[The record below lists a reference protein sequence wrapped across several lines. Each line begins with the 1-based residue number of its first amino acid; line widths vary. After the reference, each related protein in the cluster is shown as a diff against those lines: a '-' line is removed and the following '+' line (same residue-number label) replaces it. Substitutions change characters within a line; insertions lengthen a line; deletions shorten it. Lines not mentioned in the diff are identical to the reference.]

1 MADEAADGSGDAL
14 RPRHLVLSFGQPL
27 ERTEDG
33 DSPRPEL
40 DPLENAP
47 EHASQVA
54 RAFTGLGYTVVEVT
68 APGRNFAALVEAAL
82 ESAHA
87 DVLVVHFAGHGELA
101 RHGSGQLYLL
111 DGAGRPMKPP
121 VSRWIELIED
131 DRPDHRPMTLFILDV
146 CHAGQPAV
154 LSWHGQMDPAARRAW
169 VLAATGPTDRAYDFR
184 LSRALVSVLAK
195 YRSGEIRF
203 DPSVR
208 YIPAPA
214 VWREIGHAVDGLWQR
229 ADGLE
234 QRIGTSLV
242 PSHADLSHL
251 PFFPNPAYREDG
263 NPVAGLPPEIARLT
277 DWAGMDPGHFM
288 RRAGGAE
295 PVGRGWE
302 KGYFAGREEELG
314 ELTPWLDGTT
324 PAPGLRVVTGKPG
337 AGKSALLGILV
348 CAAHPLL
355 REHTELLWR
364 ALGER
369 APGRNERIAVVHARR
384 LAREQIVDS
393 LARQL
398 RHIRGP
404 ADPPRVSGGH
414 PAEPDAEP
422 PDPIKEPAD
431 FLLHLLPADGPP
443 VTVIVDALD
452 EAILPEDLT
461 TTVLI
466 PLAQHARTPGN
477 RLRLLVGTRDDPRFR
492 ALIDLAQAHNGCTD
506 LSTTGPATLR
516 SALGT
521 YVSRLLTTDGSPY
534 ADASRRP
541 ARNALAGAI
550 AGQLTDHDDQDP
562 HERRDALQWGEF
574 LTAGLYVHYLLTTEE
589 ARDTVEE
596 AADLGRAVPRTLP
609 AFLDLDLRRHRARP
623 LLRPVLTALAFAQ
636 GRGMPESVLAEA
648 AVAFTASGD
657 EGPVPWK
664 ELQELL
670 DGEARFYLRREV
682 DDDGTTLYRLF
693 HEGLADWMRDDP
705 AGAHPATDGAG
716 RTTTGASLRVALY
729 ERLMGCVDRDDEG
742 RPQWERALPY
752 LLRHIARHAVD
763 AGRVDA
769 LIEDIGFLIHA
780 DPHGLAEAMTLT
792 RSDQA
797 QLNAAVYRASWGVHR
812 DLPAGARRQLLALD
826 AARFGHRRL
835 RAELPGD
842 PDWRVRWA
850 TGSQVSPSLVRVL
863 PRLGE
868 PGYGLSMAV
877 VELDGRPHVI
887 TVGFLQPAEV
897 WDLTTGVLIRTVP
910 LTGLTRAMAVAEL
923 DGRPVLLVDGRHGQV
938 QVWDIATGA
947 RVRTLTGHTA
957 DVTAVTV
964 GQLKGRAY
972 AITSAEDG
980 QVRVWKPA
988 TGKPAHAPARLA
1000 EEGWSVA
1007 AGRYNRDMVHP
1018 RAKKLVVLSGRLYA
1032 IVEGVAGW
1040 GAYARVRQWD
1050 PVTDTWTIPMGR
1062 FDGLTDVV
1070 AVAEAFGR
1078 PHAFTARRNGQV
1090 DVWDLTTGGCVR
1102 TLTGHTEEVS
1112 TAVVAQVHG
1121 GPHVFTG
1128 SHDGQVRVWDLAT
1141 GECVHTLT
1149 GHTENVPVVA
1159 VTELNGRPHVLGAG
1173 WDGQVRVWDLARS
1186 VPRQALA
1193 GHTGAVTAVAV
1204 VELDGRSYAVTGGGD
1219 GDRSVRLWDLATGEC
1234 VRTLTGLRREVYT
1247 ITVAELDGRP
1257 IVVVGTGQDEVK
1269 LWDPATGDVVRTIRT
1284 GRRFQ
1289 MPAALAVLH
1298 GDPHVITTTIDMDGD
1313 GVVEAWA
1320 LATGARRGYAAN
1332 GHYQVYRTY
1341 AIAVASLGGRPHAID
1356 CGAFGDVLIWDL
1368 SPEKLVQRRV
1378 LAGHTG
1384 AVYTV
1389 AVTELEGRP
1398 YAVTGSEDGTARLW
1412 DLNTGTCLRTLV
1424 GHNGAV
1430 RAVAVAE
1437 LEGRPYAVTGS
1448 EDGTARLWDLNTGTC
1463 LSTFHL
1469 PSTCSA
1475 VAVTRD
1481 GTVVLGVVNEVVV
1494 LDVTTPLKGRIR

>member
-1 MADEAADGSGDAL
+1 MANGSANGSGDAL
-14 RPRHLVLSFGQPL
+14 QPRHLVLSFGQSL
-27 ERTEDG
+27 ERTDDG
-33 DSPRPEL
+33 DSPRPDL
-40 DPLENAP
+40 DPLDQAP

-54 RAFTGLGYTVVEVT
+54 HAFSGLGYAAAEVV
-68 APGRNFAALVEAAL
+68 APGRNFAERVEAAL

-111 DGAGRPMKPP
+111 DGAGSPMQPP
-121 VSRWIELIED
+121 VSRWLELIED
-131 DRPDHRPMTLFILDV
+131 DQLDHRPMTLFILDV

-214 VWREIGHAVDGLWQR
+214 VWREIGHAVDGLWQQ

-234 QRIGTSLV
+234 QQIGTSLV
-242 PSHADLSHL
+242 PSHSDLSHL
-251 PFFPNPAYREDG
+251 PFFPNPAYREDE

-277 DWAGMDPGHFM
+277 DWAGMDPGHFI

-324 PAPGLRVVTGKPG
+324 LAPGLRVVTGKPG

-369 APGRNERIAVVHARR
+369 APGKNERIAVVHARR

-398 RHIRGP
+398 RQIRGP
-404 ADPPRVSGGH
+404 ADPPGASGGN
-414 PAEPDAEP
+414 PVEPGAEP
-422 PDPIKEPAD
+422 PDPIGEPAD
-431 FLLHLLPADGPP
+431 FLLSLLPADGPP

-452 EAILPEDLT
+452 EAILPEELT
-461 TTVLI
+461 TTVLT
-466 PLAQHARTPGN
+466 PLARHAQTPGS
-477 RLRLLVGTRDDPRFR
+477 RMRLLVGTRDDPRFR
-492 ALIDLAQAHNGCTD
+492 ALLDLAHADNGCTD
-506 LSTTGPATLR
+506 LGTTSPATLR
-516 SALGT
+516 RALGT
-521 YVSRLLTTDGSPY
+521 YVGRLLTTDGSPY
-534 ADASRRP
+534 ADAARRP
-541 ARNALAGAI
+541 ACNALVGAI

-562 HERRDALQWGEF
+562 YERREALQWGEF
-574 LTAGLYVHYLLTTEE
+574 LTAGLYVHYLLNTEQ
-589 ARDTVEE
+589 ARDTVED

-609 AFLDLDLRRHRARP
+609 AFLDLDLRRHGARP

-657 EGPVPWK
+657 AGPVPWK

-693 HEGLADWMRDDP
+693 HEGLADWMRDNP
-705 AGAHPATDGAG
+705 AGTHPATDGAG
-716 RTTTGASLRVALY
+716 RTMTGASLRVALY
-729 ERLMGCVDRDDEG
+729 ERLMGCVDRDDAG

-769 LIEDIGFLIHA
+769 LIEDVGFLVHA
-780 DPHGLAEAMTLT
+780 DPHGLAEAMAHA

-812 DLPAGARRQLLALD
+812 NLPAGARRRLLALD

-842 PDWRVRWA
+842 RDWHVRWA

-863 PRLGE
+863 PGLGE
-868 PGYGLSMAV
+868 PGHGLLMAV

-887 TVGFLQPAEV
+887 TVGFMQPAGV
-897 WDLTTGVLIRTVP
+897 WDLTTGAMIRTLP
-910 LTGLTRAMAVAEL
+910 LTGLTRSMAVAEV
-923 DGRPVLLVDGRHGQV
+923 DGRPLLVVDGHHGRV
-938 QVWDIATGA
+938 LVWDIATGA
-947 RVRTLTGHTA
+947 CIRTLTGHTG
-957 DVTAVTV
+957 DVTAVAV
-964 GQLKGRAY
+964 GQLNGRPH
-972 AITSAEDG
+972 AITGAEDG
-980 QVRVWKPA
+980 QVRSWDLA
-988 TGKPAHAPARLA
+988 TGTCAHDLA
-1000 EEGWSVA
+1000 
-1007 AGRYNRDMVHP
+1007 HL
-1018 RAKKLVVLSGRLYA
+1018 RAEKLFVLSGRVYA
-1032 IVEGVAGW
+1032 VVERAGGW
-1040 GAYARVRQWD
+1040 GRHTGVRQWD
-1050 PVTDTWTIPMGR
+1050 PATDTWTLPLGR
-1062 FDGLTDVV
+1062 YDGLRDVV
-1070 AVAEAFGR
+1070 AVAEANGR
-1078 PHAFTARRNGQV
+1078 PHAFTSRHDGQV
-1090 DVWDLTTGGCVR
+1090 EVWDLTAGECVR

-1121 GPHVFTG
+1121 RPHAFTG
-1128 SHDGQVRVWDLAT
+1128 GRDGQVRVWDLAT

-1149 GHTENVPVVA
+1149 GHTENVPVVE

-1173 WDGQVRVWDLARS
+1173 WDGQVRVWDLARG

-1193 GHTGAVTAVAV
+1193 GHTGAVTAVAA
-1204 VELDGRSYAVTGGGD
+1204 VELDGRPYAITGGGD
-1219 GDRSVRLWDLATGEC
+1219 GDSSVRLWDLDTGEC
-1234 VRTLTGLRREVYT
+1234 VRTLTGLLREVYT

-1257 IVVVGTGQDEVK
+1257 LVVVGTAQDEVK
-1269 LWDPATGDVVRTIRT
+1269 VWDPATGDVVSTIRT

-1289 MPAALAVLH
+1289 VPAALAVLD
-1298 GDPHVITTTIDMDGD
+1298 GDPHVITTTIDMEGD
-1313 GVVEAWA
+1313 GVVEAWD
-1320 LATGARRGYAAN
+1320 LATGTRRGPAAN
-1332 GHYQVYRTY
+1332 GQYQVYRTH
-1341 AIAVASLGGRPHAID
+1341 AMEVASLEGRPHAID
-1356 CGAFGDVLIWDL
+1356 CGAFYDVWIWDL
-1368 SPEKLVQRRV
+1368 APERLEHTRV

-1389 AVTELEGRP
+1389 AVTEPEGRS

-1412 DLNTGTCLRTLV
+1412 DLDSGTCL
-1424 GHNGAV
+1424 A
-1430 RAVAVAE
+1430 
-1437 LEGRPYAVTGS
+1437 
-1448 EDGTARLWDLNTGTC
+1448 
-1463 LSTFHL
+1463 TFHL
-1469 PSTCSA
+1469 PGTCSA
-1475 VAVTRD
+1475 AAVTRD

-1494 LDVTTPLKGRIR
+1494 LDITTPLKGRTR